1 MEIEKWRPETGAQ
14 NPPRGEGF
22 VASLRVWV
30 ELARAKMIRRD
41 IKSPA
46 RLKHRDRQIAEPHR
60 LLQKVAAAVVFAGQM
75 ARLVIDEEEF
85 WNAHIDL
92 RYALPETVD
101 QPARANRA
109 HKRLRLTI
117 AR

>member
-1 MEIEKWRPETGAQ
+1 MR
-14 NPPRGEGF
+14 
-22 VASLRVWV
+22 
-30 ELARAKMIRRD
+30 RAKMIRRD
-41 IKSPA
+41 IKSP
-46 RLKHRDRQIAEPHR
+46 RRREHGDRQIAEPRR

-101 QPARANRA
+101 QPARADRA
-109 HKRLRLTI
+109 DKSFV
-117 AR
+117 